1 MFYLD
6 IQTEMKLRKKIKRKQ
21 NELPDYIGDFIYISE
36 TSKSL
41 STCLEYLKD
50 LTLFYEY
57 LIDSRRFKKDSMKD
71 ISFSDLNQ
79 LTERDFI
86 DFLNHLTHYQKTYI
100 SEAGNTVT
108 QDYYNRSEGKNRK
121 IATLRVFFNYLFQR
135 EEIEKDET
143 QKIVLRT
150 TKKAKIKNRLNN
162 EEIERFFH
170 TILEDLNIESEHA
183 KVFSKKLK
191 YRDYVIVLI
200 LAYCGIRVSEL
211 SQLDIGDI
219 YKEEKSLVVTR
230 KGGNEQSIPIPNAIF
245 DIVLDYV
252 DKREKMNNVKKEDKE
267 ALFLSLQGNRISPK
281 AIRQTLEKYRI
292 RSGISIKI
300 TPHVF
305 RRTFGTNHYN
315 EYHDMYLTALVLGHS
330 SAETT
335 RKFYADPNEERV
347 KLSMQNFKYGEAEQ
361 PDEESE
367 KMKRIAD
374 KLGISLKELSEI

>member
-1 MFYLD
+1 MN
-6 IQTEMKLRKKIKRKQ
+6 IQTEMKLRKKIKLKQ

-41 STCLEYLKD
+41 ATCLEYLKD

-57 LIDSRRFKKDSMKD
+57 LIDSRRFKKDSMKA

-86 DFLNHLTHYQKTYI
+86 DFLNHLTHYKKTYT
-100 SEAGNTVT
+100 SEAGKVVT
-108 QDYYNRSEGKNRK
+108 QDYYNRAEGKNRK
-121 IATLRVFFNYLFQR
+121 IATLRVFFNYLFQH
-135 EEIEKDET
+135 EEIDKDVT
-143 QKIVLRT
+143 QKIVMRT
-150 TKKAKIKNRLNN
+150 TKKAKIKSRLND
-162 EEIERFFH
+162 EEIERFFN

-211 SQLDIGDI
+211 AQLDLGDI
-219 YKEEKSLVVTR
+219 YREEKSLVVTR
-230 KGGNEQSIPIPNAIF
+230 KGGNEQAIPIPNAIF
-245 DIVLDYV
+245 NIVLDYV
-252 DKREKMNNVKKEDKE
+252 DGREKLTDVKKEDKE
-267 ALFLSLQGNRISPK
+267 ALFISLQGNRIAPK
-281 AIRQTLEKYRI
+281 TIRQMLEKYRV
-292 RSGISIKI
+292 RSGISMKI

-335 RKFYADPNEERV
+335 RKFYADPDEERV
-347 KLSMQNFKYGEAEQ
+347 KRSMQNFSYGETET

-367 KMKRIAD
+367 RMKRISE
-374 KLGISLKELSEI
+374 KLGISLQELTEI